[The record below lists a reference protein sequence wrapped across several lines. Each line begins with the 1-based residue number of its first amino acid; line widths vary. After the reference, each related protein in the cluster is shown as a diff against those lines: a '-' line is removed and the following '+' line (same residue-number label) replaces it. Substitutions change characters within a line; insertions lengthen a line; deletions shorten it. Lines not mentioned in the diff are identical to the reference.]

1 MTRRRRLTLMT
12 WILGKPDVKPYCDC
26 SVHVSFQGIL
36 FLAFLLRIASKMS
49 SAMSIV
55 IEQLPEPKDVA
66 PVERQDDDVS
76 WMELNF
82 VENDDNKSFLSFA
95 EHCAISVTLGGDD
108 NDDYDEASL
117 SSKEQKPSSYS
128 KPTSRRRPKK
138 TTLHKKSKSFDDILL
153 GSDKKKKKKKKE
165 KKKSKAGEDLGE
177 CSSKPKRKTK
187 KRASAFAT
195 STISDDDSLEESLES
210 FVSSASGSSKRKVKR
225 SFSLSPKRD
234 GRSGI
239 VQKMSNR
246 GAGLVKQ
253 ISFRAKGL
261 KDQLA
266 QSEHGPSDRAGLMGQ
281 ILYSGFDDGSD
292 LEDELDFH

>member
-1 MTRRRRLTLMT
+1 
-12 WILGKPDVKPYCDC
+12 
-26 SVHVSFQGIL
+26 
-36 FLAFLLRIASKMS
+36 LLRTASKVS

-55 IEQLPEPKDVA
+55 IEQLPEQKDVA

-82 VENDDNKSFLSFA
+82 VENDDNESLLPFA

-108 NDDYDEASL
+108 DDGDDDDDDCDEASL

-138 TTLHKKSKSFDDILL
+138 TTLHKKSKSFDDTIML
-153 GSDKKKKKKKKE
+153 GSDKKKMKKKKD
-165 KKKSKAGEDLGE
+165 KKKSKAGEDSE
-177 CSSKPKRKTK
+177 EFSSKSKRKAK
-187 KRASAFAT
+187 KRASAFNT
-195 STISDDDSLEESLES
+195 STTISSDDDSLGESLES
-210 FVSSASGSSKRKVKR
+210 LMSSAHSGSCQRKGIRR
-225 SFSLSPKRD
+225 SLSLSPKRD

-239 VQKMSNR
+239 VQKMSTR

-261 KDQLA
+261 KNQLA